1 MGDTRDVS
9 IEELA
14 DRLIAE
20 IQKID
25 FEPRHRTQ
33 PYLRRRRRSWRGL

>member
-14 DRLIAE
+14 DRLIKE

-25 FEPRHRTQ
+25 FEPSYRSQAYRKT
-33 PYLRRRRRSWRGL
+33 RRRSWRGL